1 MKENKID
8 GSSLGKNSINGIPTD
23 RLNDE
28 HLQSVIDGK
37 NAVDKNKLKA
47 GKFGELLGTNIKN
60 ESIHIALIICV
71 ILLFFCLADLILSF
85 WTQRTIN
92 MDLWNLV
99 IPVITL
105 SLGYIFGKSEK
116 NKIEYLK

>member
-8 GSSLGKNSINGIPTD
+8 GSSLDKNSINGIPTD

-85 WTQRTIN
+85 LTQRTIN
-92 MDLWNLV
+92 MELWNLV

-116 NKIEYLK
+116 K